1 MEEFEKLL
9 KSYTVITIL
18 VIIIIATICGLFIV
32 GFKADY
38 NITGVEREKI
48 GFSRSYNGQNVYIRK
63 KL

>member
-18 VIIIIATICGLFIV
+18 VVIIIATICGSFIV

-48 GFSRSYNGQNVYIRK
+48 GFSRSYSSKNV
-63 KL
+63 

>member
-18 VIIIIATICGLFIV
+18 IVIIIATICGSFIV

-38 NITGVEREKI
+38 NITGVERENI
-48 GFSRSYNGQNVYIRK
+48 GFSRSYSGQNV
-63 KL
+63 